1 MPRIYELLDKFASGI
16 CSGEE
21 FEELMQLLQVNENE
35 EVIRNYMRKLYS
47 SLDSE
52 VISDLHIDEQ
62 GDMFQSGEPVS
73 DPRKRPVFL
82 KRTLITLCTI
92 SIVFIIGFFY
102 YSRPGNKA
110 DSNKGDNAKTISRI
124 YTPAGSKTSVVLP
137 DSTEVW
143 LNSLSTL
150 TYTTAAF
157 NSGRR
162 EVSLI
167 GEAMFKVKHDGLHPF
182 LVHTKNFDVT
192 DLGTVF
198 NIQAYPEDNNAQAS
212 LLSGSIEVITK
223 GKHSKKITLV
233 PNQRII
239 IANDDKN
246 QHDDNDK
253 RISPAKLSVK
263 AVYEPTIKP
272 ILLSPQISVAPDTA
286 WLVNKLIFT
295 DESFYD
301 LALQMQRRYNV
312 VIHFRNEKAKFY
324 KFAGR
329 FEEED
334 IDDALKELQVIAP
347 FSYKR
352 SNNEIYIE

>member
-1 MPRIYELLDKFASGI
+1 MSRIYDLLDKFASGT
-16 CSGEE
+16 CSRDE
-21 FEELMQLLQVNENE
+21 FEELMQFLQNNDNE
-35 EVIRNYMRKLYS
+35 EVIRSYMQKLYN

-62 GDMFQSGEPVS
+62 GGMFQSGEPVFEQA
-73 DPRKRPVFL
+73 PKRLL
-82 KRTLITLCTI
+82 KKTLIALCTI
-92 SIVFIIGFFY
+92 SIVCFVTFFY
-102 YSRPGNKA
+102 YTRPVTNKA
-110 DSNKGDNAKTISRI
+110 DNAKTISRI
-124 YTPAGSKTSVVLP
+124 YTPAGSRTSIVLP

-162 EVSLI
+162 EVSLV
-167 GEAMFKVKHDGLHPF
+167 GEAMFKVKHDPLHPF

-198 NIQAYPEDNNAQAS
+198 NVQAYPEDNNAQAS
-212 LLSGSIEVITK
+212 LISGSIEVITK
-223 GKHSKKITLV
+223 GSNSKKVTLV

-239 IANDDKN
+239 IRNDNKSRLAPVRSAEIVN
-246 QHDDNDK
+246 
-253 RISPAKLSVK
+253 
-263 AVYEPTIKP
+263 EPTIKP
-272 ILLSPQISVAPDTA
+272 ILLSPQLSMAPDTA

-312 VIHFRNEKAKFY
+312 VIYFRNEKAKSY

-329 FEEED
+329 FEDED
-334 IDDALKELQVIAP
+334 LDDALKELQAIAP
-347 FSYKR
+347 FSYTR

>member
-1 MPRIYELLDKFASGI
+1 MGMSRIYDLLEKLSAGT
-16 CSGEE
+16 CLKEE
-21 FEELMQLLQVNENE
+21 FEELMQLLQVGENE
-35 EVIRNYMRKLYS
+35 EVIRSNMRKLFN

-52 VISDLHIDEQ
+52 VISDLHISEQ
-62 GDMFQSGEPVS
+62 GAMFQSGEPVFEQAA
-73 DPRKRPVFL
+73 RPVFL
-82 KRTLITLCTI
+82 KKTLIALCVL
-92 SIVFIIGFFY
+92 SIVCIATFFY
-102 YSRPGNKA
+102 HTRAVPNKA
-110 DSNKGDNAKTISRI
+110 DNAKTVSRI
-124 YTPAGSKTSVVLP
+124 YTSSGSRTNIVLP

-157 NSGRR
+157 NNGRR

-167 GEAMFKVKHDGLHPF
+167 GEAMFKVKHDPLHPF

-198 NIQAYPEDNNAQAS
+198 NIKAYPEDNNAQAS
-212 LLSGSIEVITK
+212 LISGSIEVITK
-223 GKHSKKITLV
+223 GSNSKKITLA

-239 IANDDKN
+239 VQNDGKSDKS
-246 QHDDNDK
+246 
-253 RISPAKLSVK
+253 RMAPTSIVK
-263 AVYEPTIKP
+263 PVYEPYKSTIKP
-272 ILLSPQISVAPDTA
+272 VLLSPQISVAPDTA

-312 VIHFRNEKAKFY
+312 VIHFRNEKAKSY

-329 FEEED
+329 FEDEN
-334 IDDALKELQVIAP
+334 IDDALKELQAIAP
-347 FSYKR
+347 FTYKR

>member
-1 MPRIYELLDKFASGI
+1 MSRIQYLLGKFTTKT
-16 CSGEE
+16 CSREE
-21 FEELMQLLQVNENE
+21 FDELMQLLQTGENE
-35 EVIRNYMRKLYS
+35 ELIRNNMRKFYN
-47 SLDSE
+47 SLVSE
-52 VISDLHIDEQ
+52 VISDLHIDGQ
-62 GDMFQSGEPVS
+62 GDMVQNGEPVFEQAA
-73 DPRKRPVFL
+73 RPVFL
-82 KRTLITLCTI
+82 RNALAIACTI
-92 SIVFIIGFFY
+92 AIVCIAGFFY
-102 YSRPGNKA
+102 YSRPVNKA
-110 DSNKGDNAKTISRI
+110 DNTKVISRI

-137 DSTEVW
+137 DGTEVW

-167 GEAMFKVKHDGLHPF
+167 GEAMFKVKHDSLHPF

-212 LLSGSIEVITK
+212 LISGSIEVTTK
-223 GKHSKKITLV
+223 GTHSKKVTLV

-239 IANDDKN
+239 IQNDFIIHSDSKSRMTPT
-246 QHDDNDK
+246 QSTQS
-253 RISPAKLSVK
+253 IPSVTT
-263 AVYEPTIKP
+263 VNEPTIKP
-272 ILLSPQISVAPDTA
+272 ILLSPQMSVAPDTA

-312 VIHFRNEKAKFY
+312 FITFRNEKAQSY
-324 KFAGR
+324 KFTGR
-329 FEEED
+329 FEDED
-334 IDDALKELQVIAP
+334 IDDALKELQAIAP
-347 FSYKR
+347 FSYKK

>member
-1 MPRIYELLDKFASGI
+1 MSRIYDLLDKFASGT
-16 CSGEE
+16 CSRDE
-21 FEELMQLLQVNENE
+21 FRELMQLLQANENE
-35 EVIRNYMRKLYS
+35 EAIRNCMREFYN
-47 SLDSE
+47 SLDSR
-52 VISDLHIDEQ
+52 VISDLRIDEQ
-62 GDMFQSGEPVS
+62 GDMFQSGEPLIAQ
-73 DPRKRPVFL
+73 RKRPL
-82 KRTLITLCTI
+82 RIKRTLLAISTI
-92 SIVFIIGFFY
+92 SIVCIAYFFY
-102 YSRPGNKA
+102 NTRHPDKA
-110 DSNKGDNAKTISRI
+110 DNARTLSRI
-124 YTPAGSKTSVVLP
+124 YTPAGSRTSIVLP

-162 EVSLI
+162 EVTLI
-167 GEAMFKVKHDGLHPF
+167 GEAMFKVKHDSLHPF

-198 NIQAYPEDNNAQAS
+198 NVQAYPEDNNGQAS
-212 LLSGSIEVITK
+212 LISGSIEVITK
-223 GKHSKKITLV
+223 GKNSKKVTLA

-239 IANDDKN
+239 IRNEDRNTLA
-246 QHDDNDK
+246 
-253 RISPAKLSVK
+253 PAKSPEI
-263 AVYEPTIKP
+263 ATTEPTIKP
-272 ILLSPQISVAPDTA
+272 ILLNPQISVAPDTA
-286 WLVNKLIFT
+286 WLVNKLIFM

-312 VIHFRNEKAKFY
+312 VIYFRNEKARSY

-329 FEEED
+329 FEDED
-334 IDDALKELQVIAP
+334 IDDALKELQAIAP